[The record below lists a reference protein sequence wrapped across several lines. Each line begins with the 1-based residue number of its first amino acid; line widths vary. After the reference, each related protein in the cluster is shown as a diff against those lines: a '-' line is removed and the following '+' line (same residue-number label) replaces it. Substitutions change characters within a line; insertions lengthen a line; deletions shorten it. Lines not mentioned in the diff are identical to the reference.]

1 MSVLETIDSDI
12 TSAMKAGEA
21 DKLSVLRLVK
31 NSFNLAAKEKKADLT
46 DEDAVRVL
54 QKEAKLRKDSI
65 ASYKE
70 GGRDDLASKEEAELT
85 IIEAY
90 LPEQMSAEEITA
102 IVDEA
107 IGSTGA
113 TNMQDMGK
121 VMGAVTAKTAG
132 KADGG
137 EVAKIVKEKLSK

>member
-1 MSVLETIDSDI
+1 MPVTETIDRDI
-12 TSAMKAGEA
+12 TAAMKAGEA

-31 NSFNLAAKEKKADLT
+31 NSMNVAAKEKKADLT

-54 QKEAKLRKDSI
+54 QKEAKQRKDSI

-70 GGRDDLASKEEAELT
+70 GGRDDLANKEEAELA
-85 IIEAY
+85 IIETY

-107 IGSTGA
+107 ISSTGA
-113 TNMQDMGK
+113 SSMQDMGK
-121 VMGAVTAKTAG
+121 VMGAVTAKTTG

-137 EVAKIVKEKLSK
+137 EVAKIVREKLS